1 MRELFEEQL
10 LLLNQELTEMGSLC
24 EEIIS
29 LATQALGSY
38 TKELGEKVSK
48 VGAKIDEEE
57 RTIETICMRLLL
69 RQQPVARDLRAV
81 SAALKMITD
90 MERIGDQAEDIVE
103 IVPCMIAHPHEEY
116 PKIREMAKETIAMV
130 TDSVDAYV
138 KQDVYLAKAVQMHDD
153 VVDNYFTRIKS
164 GLIDM
169 IAKNPAEGEYALDLL
184 MIAKYF
190 ERIGDH
196 ATNIA
201 EWVEF
206 SVTGSHN
213 AISSYGRQRLRLLT
227 SRNPLFS
234 QVKTADFY
242 FTYLRR
248 SPGFLPGWR
257 ADHQRSPGA
266 WIHPAAAP
274 TGGISPSS
282 RRRSV
287 PPTGRAAS

>member
-1 MRELFEEQL
+1 M
-10 LLLNQELTEMGSLC
+10 
-24 EEIIS
+24 EII
-29 LATQALGSY
+29 
-38 TKELGEKVSK
+38 
-48 VGAKIDEEE
+48 
-57 RTIETICMRLLL
+57 
-69 RQQPVARDLRAV
+69 
-81 SAALKMITD
+81 
-90 MERIGDQAEDIVE
+90 
-103 IVPCMIAHPHEEY
+103 PCMIAHPHEEY

-138 KQDVYLAKAVQMHDD
+138 KQDVYLAKTVQMHDD

-213 AISSYGRQRLRLLT
+213 AISS
-227 SRNPLFS
+227 
-234 QVKTADFY
+234 
-242 FTYLRR
+242 
-248 SPGFLPGWR
+248 
-257 ADHQRSPGA
+257 
-266 WIHPAAAP
+266 
-274 TGGISPSS
+274 
-282 RRRSV
+282 
-287 PPTGRAAS
+287 

>member
-1 MRELFEEQL
+1 MRSRFDEQLSQLHRELI
-10 LLLNQELTEMGSLC
+10 EMGALC
-24 EEIIS
+24 EEVIALS
-29 LATQALGSY
+29 SQALTEGSSALAERVAPLDHEIDR
-38 TKELGEKVSK
+38 KER
-48 VGAKIDEEE
+48 D
-57 RTIETICMRLLL
+57 IENLCLRLLL
-69 RQQPVARDLRAV
+69 QQQPVAGDLRQI

-103 IVPCMIAHPHEEY
+103 IIPCMIAHPHEEY

-213 AISSYGRQRLRLLT
+213 E
-227 SRNPLFS
+227 
-234 QVKTADFY
+234 
-242 FTYLRR
+242 
-248 SPGFLPGWR
+248 
-257 ADHQRSPGA
+257 
-266 WIHPAAAP
+266 
-274 TGGISPSS
+274 
-282 RRRSV
+282 
-287 PPTGRAAS
+287 

>member
-1 MRELFEEQL
+1 MRSKFDQQL
-10 LLLNQELTEMGSLC
+10 AALNQELTEMGATC
-24 EEIIS
+24 AQAIG
-29 LATQALGSY
+29 LAAQAL
-38 TKELGEKVSK
+38 EQQDVALAAP
-48 VGAKIDEEE
+48 VGQLEEQTNEQE
-57 RTIETICMRLLL
+57 RTIEALCLKLLL
-69 RQQPVARDLRAV
+69 QQQPVARDLRQI

-213 AISSYGRQRLRLLT
+213 AISS
-227 SRNPLFS
+227 
-234 QVKTADFY
+234 
-242 FTYLRR
+242 
-248 SPGFLPGWR
+248 
-257 ADHQRSPGA
+257 
-266 WIHPAAAP
+266 
-274 TGGISPSS
+274 
-282 RRRSV
+282 
-287 PPTGRAAS
+287 